1 MLFLIYHS
9 KIYFNKYFGEIHLTI
24 QKSFALRLPASRIYA
39 ELHLTVTREHTL
51 FDAVSIF
58 SCLKNQFSA
67 ATINNLFQNLWNI
80 TSMNKLLVL
89 HTASHL
95 FKNLSIQQY
104 YVGSKAKTYLI
115 IEKIAWMS
123 SSMKHTTALC
133 KRVILVV
140 IIPDVF

>member
-1 MLFLIYHS
+1 
-9 KIYFNKYFGEIHLTI
+9 
-24 QKSFALRLPASRIYA
+24 
-39 ELHLTVTREHTL
+39 
-51 FDAVSIF
+51 
-58 SCLKNQFSA
+58 
-67 ATINNLFQNLWNI
+67 
-80 TSMNKLLVL
+80 MNKLLVL